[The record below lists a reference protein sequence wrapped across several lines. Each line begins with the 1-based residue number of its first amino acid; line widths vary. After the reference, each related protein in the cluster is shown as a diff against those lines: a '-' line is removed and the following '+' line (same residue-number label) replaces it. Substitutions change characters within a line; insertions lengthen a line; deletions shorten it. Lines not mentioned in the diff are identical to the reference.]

1 LWPVLLCDTSEVFL
15 ADPRPALISALHA
28 TSADILTARN
38 CGDKTYGC
46 MPRWNFQLFRGG
58 TGRKELVVS
67 FIEAGID
74 RGMVDFYL
82 RWWTGTHCIFTGY
95 TKSFLDA
102 SPQLEDG
109 LTAELMLADRNRTA
123 VFKLTN
129 KKWCPTGA
137 NDAAGADS
145 RVCMRIAMLPHN
157 TFPATNNFV
166 NDRAHALIGRLDKP
180 PPTPF
185 HRLRLDRYDE
195 FDLGGLEK
203 RMKDGGLWFL
213 S

>member
-1 LWPVLLCDTSEVFL
+1 MLRASITRHGVHSRGKIARVGPDMPV
-15 ADPRPALISALHA
+15 
-28 TSADILTARN
+28 
-38 CGDKTYGC
+38 
-46 MPRWNFQLFRGG
+46 RG
-58 TGRKELVVS
+58 RASSLVPV
-67 FIEAGID
+67 
-74 RGMVDFYL
+74 
-82 RWWTGTHCIFTGY
+82 GY